1 MLKVLCV
8 TFLALLG
15 ATGAYAQSTAG
26 KITAQ
31 DEWQILFCDTCVT
44 DFEFKSLVAN
54 RKQGNI
60 LIYNLENKSV
70 RSYQARY
77 GNGKRSLV
85 VNQVDVP
92 QDAIDVLNELYLLQ
106 EAFERVE
113 KSNW

>member
-1 MLKVLCV
+1 RECV
-8 TFLALLG
+8 FLILSCSFFFSLIRRPPR
-15 ATGAYAQSTAG
+15 ST
-26 KITAQ
+26 
-31 DEWQILFCDTCVT
+31 LFPYTTLFRSCVT
-44 DFEFKSLVAN
+44 DFDFKSLVAN